1 MYSDKINMNTFKA
14 LMHNEVLYR
23 LKEKYIDYDYIIVD
37 QFVNPKKYYEY
48 LKDEENVVKDITFMT
63 KAEDKNLAVACG
75 SLISRYTFLLE
86 LDKLGEKYDMF
97 LPKGAS
103 NLVDE
108 FGVNFVK
115 KYGFDELKKVSKMNF
130 KNVDKIKESM

>member
-1 MYSDKINMNTFKA
+1 MLFVVKA
-14 LMHNEVLYR
+14 ILHNKVLSNLVKNNYT
-23 LKEKYIDYDYIIVD
+23 YDYIVVD
-37 QFVNPKKYYEY
+37 EFAKPYVYYNY
-48 LKDEENVVKDITFMT
+48 LKSSNDVVRNITFLT
-63 KAEDKNLAVACG
+63 KGEDKCLSVACS
-75 SLISRYTFLLE
+75 SLISRYIFIKEFAKIVENVGIL
-86 LDKLGEKYDMF
+86 